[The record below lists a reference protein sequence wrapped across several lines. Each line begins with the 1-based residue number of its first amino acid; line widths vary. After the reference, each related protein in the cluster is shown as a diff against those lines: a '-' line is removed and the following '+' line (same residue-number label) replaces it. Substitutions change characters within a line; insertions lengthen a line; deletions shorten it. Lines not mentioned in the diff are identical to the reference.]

1 MKIAFFTNCY
11 KPLINGV
18 VSSIISLKEAFE
30 KKGHEILIFAPQME
44 SYKDEEE
51 NIFRYRSI
59 NLTQKVKYPI
69 AIPLSLRAGQVITR
83 FNPDIIHLHHP
94 FVLSMPAIMYAAKL
108 KIPKVL
114 TIHTQY
120 ERYAYYVS
128 PIPHKITHEAIRRII
143 FNLADKVDIIT
154 TPSQSMKD
162 LINNYNI
169 KKEITVIPNAI
180 DVDIFAEKKEEENN
194 ALKRELKLSQD
205 DVVIIYVGRVSLEKN
220 IEKII
225 KALALIRDKKI
236 DNFKFI
242 LVGDGT
248 AMKELNSLVE
258 TLELTENVIFVG
270 AIDREKVKNY
280 YQIGDIFAFSSTS
293 ETFGMVIIEAMASGL
308 AVLAVRAP
316 GAADIIKD
324 GVDGIL
330 VRDDILNFSEQLENL
345 ILNKDLRQRLSSNAL
360 QAVKHYSTDAVS
372 DQVLE
377 LYGKLLSEKNNK
389 TDTITAHS

>member
-1 MKIAFFTNCY
+1 M
-11 KPLINGV
+11 
-18 VSSIISLKEAFE
+18 
-30 KKGHEILIFAPQME
+30 
-44 SYKDEEE
+44 
-51 NIFRYRSI
+51 
-59 NLTQKVKYPI
+59 
-69 AIPLSLRAGQVITR
+69 
-83 FNPDIIHLHHP
+83 
-94 FVLSMPAIMYAAKL
+94 
-108 KIPKVL
+108 
-114 TIHTQY
+114 
-120 ERYAYYVS
+120 
-128 PIPHKITHEAIRRII
+128 
-143 FNLADKVDIIT
+143 
-154 TPSQSMKD
+154 
-162 LINNYNI
+162 
-169 KKEITVIPNAI
+169 
-180 DVDIFAEKKEEENN
+180 
-194 ALKRELKLSQD
+194 SQD